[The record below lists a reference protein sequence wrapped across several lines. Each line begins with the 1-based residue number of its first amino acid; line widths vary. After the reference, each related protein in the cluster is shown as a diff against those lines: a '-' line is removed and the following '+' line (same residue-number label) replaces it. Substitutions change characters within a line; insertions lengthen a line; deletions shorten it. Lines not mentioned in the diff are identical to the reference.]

1 MEYVLFSKKKFQL
14 KVQNLCSEISTFYLL
29 ISEQHDF
36 WVPEPNTPAAIK
48 HILQKTQ
55 TQLMNEYWLTLLLL
69 CISAL
74 HVRTQHNNCNP
85 SNFHHLQEQDG
96 HVKNSSPRP
105 LPQEEMNI
113 PLRCEVD
120 EGTKKGSFNKHAEA
134 NVHLCADKEEMRGKE
149 GRQHV
154 MCSSRISRALRSRY
168 ICSTEDAG

>member
-1 MEYVLFSKKKFQL
+1 MWIHRKRAFFGVCQVMEYVLFRKKKFQL

-36 WVPEPNTPAAIK
+36 WVPERNTPAAIK
-48 HILQKTQ
+48 HTLQKTQ

-74 HVRTQHNNCNP
+74 HARTQHNNCNP

-120 EGTKKGSFNKHAEA
+120 EGTKKESGRLLISMQRQMCIFVLIRKRW
-134 NVHLCADKEEMRGKE
+134 EEKK
-149 GRQHV
+149 
-154 MCSSRISRALRSRY
+154 
-168 ICSTEDAG
+168 AGNM

>member
-74 HVRTQHNNCNP
+74 HARTQHNNCNP

-120 EGTKKGSFNKHAEA
+120 EGTKKGSGRLLISMQRQMCIF
-134 NVHLCADKEEMRGKE
+134 VLIRRRWEEKK
-149 GRQHV
+149 
-154 MCSSRISRALRSRY
+154 
-168 ICSTEDAG
+168 AGNM